1 MKIVDELVDDASRKY
16 GHARYSEAD
25 VITADA
31 EEWKDEISK
40 RLVPIRAA
48 LHMMWDNPES
58 MTPGDMLAQYTAA
71 CEMLD
76 ED

>member
-1 MKIVDELVDDASRKY
+1 
-16 GHARYSEAD
+16 
-25 VITADA
+25 
-31 EEWKDEISK
+31 
-40 RLVPIRAA
+40 
-48 LHMMWDNPES
+48 MMWDNPES